1 MDIGSIEDVTQEN
14 VKPGFFESLG
24 DEIKRYGAFIREKF
38 WEIIERIRGKFQQL
52 GSKLSN
58 YFNG

>member
-1 MDIGSIEDVTQEN
+1 MDAIEDATQES

-24 DEIKRYGAFIREKF
+24 EEIKRYGGWIREKF
-38 WEIIERIRGKFQQL
+38 WEIIERLRGKFRQL
-52 GSKLSN
+52 GSKISN

>member
-1 MDIGSIEDVTQEN
+1 MDIDLIEDVTQEN
-14 VKPGFFESLG
+14 VKPGFFESLR
-24 DEIKRYGAFIREKF
+24 DDLKRYGAFIRDKF
-38 WEIIERIRGKFQQL
+38 WEIVERIRGKFQQL